1 MRDER
6 VLGMHPGNLNVFFI
20 TFIYKLTFVRYFIL
34 IVTDSIVLID
44 DFLLE
49 SKYNRFELE

>member
-20 TFIYKLTFVRYFIL
+20 TFIYKLTFVKYFIV
-34 IVTDSIVLID
+34 IVTDSIVLIY

-49 SKYNRFELE
+49 SKYNRFE

>member
-20 TFIYKLTFVRYFIL
+20 TFIYKLPFVKYFIS
-34 IVTDSIVLID
+34 IVADSNVLID
-44 DFLLE
+44 VFLLE